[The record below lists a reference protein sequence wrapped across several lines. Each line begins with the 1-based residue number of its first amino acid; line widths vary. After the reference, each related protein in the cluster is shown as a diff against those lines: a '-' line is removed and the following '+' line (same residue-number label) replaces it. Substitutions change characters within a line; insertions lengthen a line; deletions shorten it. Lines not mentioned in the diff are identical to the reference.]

1 MHVTDAARPTAE
13 AQPLSHGIIVE
24 TVAFDAPWVWLAGGW
39 RDFWAAPVVSFFY
52 GSVFAGLAA
61 LLTAGLMA
69 LGLES
74 LILPLSSGFLLIG
87 PALAVGLYETSRR
100 LEANE
105 PVGLGE
111 ILQTVLRSSGR
122 LSFFGAMLGFAYVV
136 WLQLAFLLLMLFLG
150 SNHLPPAKDLVATL
164 LFTPSGLGLLVAGTV
179 VGGALALLVF
189 SISVVS
195 VPLLMTRRIHTQPA
209 LHRYA

>member
-1 MHVTDAARPTAE
+1 
-13 AQPLSHGIIVE
+13 
-24 TVAFDAPWVWLAGGW
+24 
-39 RDFWAAPVVSFFY
+39 
-52 GSVFAGLAA
+52 
-61 LLTAGLMA
+61 MA